1 METIGRGN
9 VVFFRLGRRG
19 VYANYNFLVIIALLD
34 EAFYSPLNKALH
46 VLALSEYCSLKVF
59 SFAGIIGIFILL
71 PVNCSGTELHQIDF
85 EDLYSNSLDVF
96 TISNVNR
103 GSKW

>member
-1 METIGRGN
+1 MEAIGRGN
-9 VVFFRLGRRG
+9 VVFFRLGRCG
-19 VYANYNFLVIIALLD
+19 VYASYNFLVIIVLY
-34 EAFYSPLNKALH
+34 EAFYFLLNKALFA
-46 VLALSEYCSLKVF
+46 LALSEFCSLKVF

-85 EDLYSNSLDVF
+85 ADLYSNSLDVF
-96 TISNVNR
+96 TISNVNL